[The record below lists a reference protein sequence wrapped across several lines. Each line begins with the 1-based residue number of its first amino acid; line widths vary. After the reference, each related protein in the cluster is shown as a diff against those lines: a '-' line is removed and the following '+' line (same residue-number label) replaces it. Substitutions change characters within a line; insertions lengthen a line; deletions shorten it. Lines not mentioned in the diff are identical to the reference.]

1 MATPMGR
8 KKTRK
13 DETVCISMY
22 ISKKLY
28 LKSKAF
34 IPNRTADYED
44 YLERKLNKNR
54 LDNLRYEIE
63 KKQRELSEL
72 ESEYNYEIQ
81 SIEENNRKIDDENKR
96 FEIALHT
103 ANQVISAN
111 NGIIGED
118 RLEIIAEI
126 HDVSF
131 GKLRDNIPSTK
142 IVKFH
147 PEVKNRSGVDL

>member
-1 MATPMGR
+1 
-8 KKTRK
+8 
-13 DETVCISMY
+13 MY